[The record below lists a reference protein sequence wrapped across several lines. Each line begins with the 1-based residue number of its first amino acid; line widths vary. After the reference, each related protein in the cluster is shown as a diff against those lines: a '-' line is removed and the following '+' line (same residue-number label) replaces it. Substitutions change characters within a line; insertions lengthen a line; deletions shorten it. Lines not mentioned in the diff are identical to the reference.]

1 MLLSLLKFQSL
12 LKRNY
17 IKVKS
22 LFFLFSLLLLFS
34 TALLVILEDSKCS
47 TATCN
52 KNLNTTNNIQYLR
65 NNNINSR
72 ELDTE
77 PIEKTMNP
85 N

>member
-1 MLLSLLKFQSL
+1 MLLSLYKLESL
-12 LKRNY
+12 LKKNY

-34 TALLVILEDSKCS
+34 MALLTILKDS
-47 TATCN
+47 TAACN
-52 KNLNTTNNIQYLR
+52 KNINTTNNIQYLR
-65 NNNINSR
+65 NNNHNSL

-77 PIEKTMNP
+77 PTEKTMIP

>member
-1 MLLSLLKFQSL
+1 MLLSLYKFQSL

-34 TALLVILEDSKCS
+34 TALLVILKDSKDS

-52 KNLNTTNNIQYLR
+52 KNLNTNNIQYLR
-65 NNNINSR
+65 NNNINSI

-77 PIEKTMNP
+77 LTEKTIKSN
-85 N
+85 